1 MNMEENA
8 IDVLFISGSG
18 RSGSTLLEQTLTQT
32 GVFASIGELRHIW
45 FKDFSGGELCSCG
58 ETLKDCSFWSAV
70 MTQTFGGL
78 NRVDFNE
85 MRALRAS
92 VDRVRFIPQ
101 MILPDKKTR
110 YYHQLQGYQ
119 QILLKLY
126 RAIKDVSGKPIVIDS
141 SKDISSLYLL
151 RRIPEIKLHV
161 LHLVRDSRAVAFSW
175 QRQKAR
181 ADLVGKTGYMTTYR
195 PLQTAWQWDYRNF
208 LSELSSKLISDY
220 KFLRYEEF
228 ICAPCQ
234 TIERI
239 LNWLGFNNPDLTFLS
254 DHGVELKV
262 EGHSVSGNPNR
273 FSRGRI
279 EIRLDD
285 EWAMKM
291 KKSDKFLVSIVT
303 LPYLLK
309 YGYLRKGR

>member
-45 FKDFSGGELCSCG
+45 FKDLSGGELCSCG
-58 ETLKDCSFWSAV
+58 ETLKDCSFWSVV

-181 ADLVGKTGYMTTYR
+181 ADLVGKTGYM
-195 PLQTAWQWDYRNF
+195 
-208 LSELSSKLISDY
+208 
-220 KFLRYEEF
+220 
-228 ICAPCQ
+228 
-234 TIERI
+234 
-239 LNWLGFNNPDLTFLS
+239 
-254 DHGVELKV
+254 
-262 EGHSVSGNPNR
+262 
-273 FSRGRI
+273 
-279 EIRLDD
+279 
-285 EWAMKM
+285 
-291 KKSDKFLVSIVT
+291 
-303 LPYLLK
+303 
-309 YGYLRKGR
+309 